1 MKNNNLSVLP
11 WYDSI
16 EKQDFKKSYA
26 FGAVYPLFMLKGYI
40 NPFQIV
46 NIDVDDFDDG
56 YTIEL
61 VNFQTGVAV
70 NVTTAMSP
78 YISVAYVT
86 GIFGNVIFMTDQPV
100 ITSPKIGRYFLRI
113 TTALH
118 QYFSDVITFV
128 DSVSPFLKL
137 EWWDVNDLQLEYGT
151 LFYENYGFQNL
162 LYLQTELGKPEYT
175 FTDEGEER
183 NGYFFPTKQISEKVF
198 KFNFLSSEY
207 LLDVMRLIRMSD
219 YIRITDPFGRCY
231 NANQFEIKSE
241 WETQGNLASATVQ
254 FQTDAVVKK
263 IALPVLVVQRDVI
276 NATLFHNI
284 VLTSATEIW
293 FAFYD
298 QSPDL
303 SGYSFAGYCDNNNRI
318 EVYKNGTKY
327 ILVNP
332 QNNDIYAPTNCY
344 RFLYNYTAL
353 VVCNIENFNTAN
365 VTNMGSMFH
374 YCSNL
379 TSLDVSSFNTANVTN
394 MEYMFYYCTSLTS
407 LDVSNFNTKNVTKMH
422 RTFAGC
428 TILTNLDLR
437 NFNTEKVTTMQNMF
451 SNCLKVKSI
460 DVSSFNTENVTNMDS
475 MFYGCN
481 VLLSLDLSNFNTAKV
496 TNMSNMFFQNSVIKS
511 LDLSS
516 FNTAKVTTMQ
526 KMFTGCEQLQTI
538 ISNTFDKTVLNQ
550 SSNMFTRCFHLVGGN
565 GTTYSSSHTDA
576 EYARVDGENGLP
588 GYFTAPQP

>member
-26 FGAVYPLFMLKGYI
+26 YGAVYPLFMLKGYI

-46 NIDVDDFDDG
+46 NIDVDDFEDG

-78 YISVAYVT
+78 YISVTFVT

-303 SGYSFAGYCDNNNRI
+303 SGYSSAGYVDNNSRI

-327 ILVNP
+327 ILLNP
-332 QNNDIYAPTNCY
+332 QNNDIYAPINCH
-344 RFLYNYTAL
+344 RFLYNYTSL
-353 VVCNIENFNTAN
+353 TTCNIENFNTHN
-365 VTNMGSMFH
+365 VTNMQQM
-374 YCSNL
+374 
-379 TSLDVSSFNTANVTN
+379 
-394 MEYMFYYCTSLTS
+394 
-407 LDVSNFNTKNVTKMH
+407 
-422 RTFAGC
+422 
-428 TILTNLDLR
+428 
-437 NFNTEKVTTMQNMF
+437 
-451 SNCLKVKSI
+451 
-460 DVSSFNTENVTNMDS
+460 
-475 MFYGCN
+475 
-481 VLLSLDLSNFNTAKV
+481 
-496 TNMSNMFFQNSVIKS
+496 FQNCICLTS

-516 FNTAKVTTMQ
+516 FNTQNVTNMQYMFQNCKVLTSLDLSSFNTQNVTLFLFMFYGCDSLTTLIGVLDISSAINFAGFAVYAKFRNIS
-526 KMFTGCEQLQTI
+526 FTGNPTNCITFNDMFALCNRLTTIYSQTFTI
-538 ISNTFDKTVLNQ
+538 RAGAT
-550 SSNMFTRCFHLVGGN
+550 SSGMFSSCSSLVGGN
-565 GTTYSSSHTDA
+565 GTTFSSSHTNA
-576 EYARVDGENGLP
+576 EYARVDGEDGLP
-588 GYFTAPQP
+588 GYFTAPEP

>member
-151 LFYENYGFQNL
+151 LFYGNYGFQNL

-263 IALPVLVVQRDVI
+263 IALPVLVVVKDYISIIR
-276 NATLFHNI
+276 FHNL
-284 VLTSATEIW
+284 VLTSATEIH
-293 FAFYD
+293 FELYD

-303 SGYSFAGYCDNNNRI
+303 SGFTLLGTIDNNGHIQCWRNGT
-318 EVYKNGTKY
+318 VYK
-327 ILVNP
+327 IVNP
-332 QNNDIYAPTNCY
+332 SNNSMYCNSMSD
-344 RFLYNYTAL
+344 FFYNYTYL
-353 VVCNIENFNTAN
+353 TFLDISCITFENITNLHQTFQNTPRLTTILIGNESFPNVTSLFNTFRECGVQN
-365 VTNMGSMFH
+365 LDFSVFH
-374 YCSNL
+374 WQLKSAY
-379 TSLDVSSFNTANVTN
+379 AA
-394 MEYMFYYCTSLTS
+394 FY
-407 LDVSNFNTKNVTKMH
+407 
-422 RTFAGC
+422 GC
-428 TILTNLDLR
+428 RKIVKLDLR
-437 NFNTEKVTTMQNMF
+437 NVNFDNCTNAWNIFRDCKSVTEINLGYNTFPSLMDATRFFWF
-451 SNCLKVKSI
+451 SIELKTIICKSWNLPNSA
-460 DVSSFNTENVTNMDS
+460 DTSYM
-475 MFYGCN
+475 
-481 VLLSLDLSNFNTAKV
+481 
-496 TNMSNMFFQNSVIKS
+496 FQNCS
-511 LDLSS
+511 L
-516 FNTAKVTTMQ
+516 
-526 KMFTGCEQLQTI
+526 
-538 ISNTFDKTVLNQ
+538 
-550 SSNMFTRCFHLVGGN
+550 LVGGN
-565 GTTYSSSHTDA
+565 GTHYSGAHINA
-576 EYARVDGENGLP
+576 EYARVDGEDGLP
-588 GYFTAPQP
+588 GYFTAPEP

>member
-78 YISVAYVT
+78 YISVAFVT
-86 GIFGNVIFMTDQPV
+86 GIFGNVIFMTDQQV

-303 SGYSFAGYCDNNNRI
+303 SGYSFAGYVNNNNRI
-318 EVYKNGTKY
+318 EVYKKGTKY

-332 QNNDIYAPTNCY
+332 QNNDMYAPVNCY
-344 RFLYNYTAL
+344 RFLSNYNSL
-353 VVCNIENFNTAN
+353 LICNIENFNTQN
-365 VTNMGSMFH
+365 VTNMGEMFRS
-374 YCSNL
+374 CG
-379 TSLDVSSFNTANVTN
+379 SLQ
-394 MEYMFYYCTSLTS
+394 SL
-407 LDVSNFNTKNVTKMH
+407 N
-422 RTFAGC
+422 
-428 TILTNLDLR
+428 
-437 NFNTEKVTTMQNMF
+437 
-451 SNCLKVKSI
+451 
-460 DVSSFNTENVTNMDS
+460 
-475 MFYGCN
+475 
-481 VLLSLDLSNFNTAKV
+481 
-496 TNMSNMFFQNSVIKS
+496 
-511 LDLSS
+511 LSS
-516 FNTAKVTTMQ
+516 FNTQNVTNMSLMFYLSTHLQSLNLSSFNTQNVTNMGGMFANCSSLQSLNLSSFNTQKVTNMETMFSFCGSLQ
-526 KMFTGCEQLQTI
+526 SLNLSSFNTQNVTNMSLMFRSCGSLQSLNLSSFNTQNVTNMYLMFYLCTQLQSLNLSSFNTQNVTNMGGMFADCRNLTTI
-538 ISNTFDKTVLNQ
+538 ISNTFNLILNP
-550 SSNMFTRCFHLVGGN
+550 SSNNMFYACYTIRGGN
-565 GTTYSSSHTDA
+565 GTTYSSSHTKA
-576 EYARVDGENGLP
+576 EYARVDGEDGLP
-588 GYFTAPQP
+588 GYFTAPEP

>member
-11 WYDSI
+11 WYDSLD
-16 EKQDFKKSYA
+16 KQDFKKSYA
-26 FGAVYPLFMLKGYI
+26 FGAVYPLYMLKGYI

-86 GIFGNVIFMTDQPV
+86 AIFGNVIFMTDQPV
-100 ITSPKIGRYFLRI
+100 VTSPKIGRYFLRI

-263 IALPVLVVQRDVI
+263 IALPVVVVQRDVI

-303 SGYSFAGYCDNNNRI
+303 SGYSFAGYVDNNNRI
-318 EVYKNGTKY
+318 ECYKNGTKY

-332 QNNDIYAPTNCY
+332 QNNDMYAPISCY
-344 RFLYNYTAL
+344 GFLLNYTAL
-353 VVCNIENFNTAN
+353 VVCNIENFNTQN
-365 VTNMGSMFH
+365 VTNMQYMFRGCGSLTSLDLSSFNTQNVTNMRQMFDS
-374 YCSNL
+374 CRFL
-379 TSLDVSSFNTANVTN
+379 TSLDVSNFNTQNVTNMRAMFSVCSRLTSLDVSGFNTANVTSMRSMFYDCSRLTSLDVSGFNTQNVTN
-394 MEYMFYYCTSLTS
+394 MEYMFYYCNSLTS
-407 LDVSNFNTKNVTKMH
+407 LDVSGFNTANVTSM
-422 RTFAGC
+422 RSMFNGC
-428 TILTNLDLR
+428 RMLQLI
-437 NFNTEKVTTMQNMF
+437 E
-451 SNCLKVKSI
+451 SN
-460 DVSSFNTENVTNMDS
+460 SFINNASLNSDS
-475 MFYGCN
+475 MFSSC
-481 VLLSLDLSNFNTAKV
+481 TA
-496 TNMSNMFFQNSVIKS
+496 
-511 LDLSS
+511 
-516 FNTAKVTTMQ
+516 
-526 KMFTGCEQLQTI
+526 
-538 ISNTFDKTVLNQ
+538 
-550 SSNMFTRCFHLVGGN
+550 LVGGN
-565 GTTYSSSHTDA
+565 GTPYSSAHTTA
-576 EYARVDGENGLP
+576 EYARVDGEDGLP

>member
-16 EKQDFKKSYA
+16 DKQDFKKSYA
-26 FGAVYPLFMLKGYI
+26 FGAVYPLYMLKGYI

-78 YISVAYVT
+78 YISVAFVT

-100 ITSPKIGRYFLRI
+100 ITSPKIGRYYLRI

-128 DSVSPFLKL
+128 DSVTPFLKL

-332 QNNDIYAPTNCY
+332 QNNDIYAPINCTN
-344 RFLYNYTAL
+344 FLNNYTSL
-353 VVCNIENFNTAN
+353 VICNIENFNTAN
-365 VTNMGSMFH
+365 VT
-374 YCSNL
+374 L
-379 TSLDVSSFNTANVTN
+379 
-394 MEYMFYYCTSLTS
+394 
-407 LDVSNFNTKNVTKMH
+407 
-422 RTFAGC
+422 
-428 TILTNLDLR
+428 
-437 NFNTEKVTTMQNMF
+437 
-451 SNCLKVKSI
+451 
-460 DVSSFNTENVTNMDS
+460 
-475 MFYGCN
+475 
-481 VLLSLDLSNFNTAKV
+481 
-496 TNMSNMFFQNSVIKS
+496 MSNMFRNCSSLTS

-516 FNTAKVTTMQ
+516 FNTQNVIFMAYMFFDCKGLTSLDLSSFNTHNVTLFLFMLYGCDSLRTLIGVLDISSATTFAGFAVSAKISTIS
-526 KMFTGCEQLQTI
+526 FTGNPIKCSVFTDMFALCNRLTTIYSQTFSI
-538 ISNTFDKTVLNQ
+538 KTGAT
-550 SSNMFTRCFHLVGGN
+550 SSGMFSGCSSLVGGN
-565 GTTYSSSHTDA
+565 GTPYSSAHTNAD
-576 EYARVDGENGLP
+576 YARVDGEEGLP

>member
-100 ITSPKIGRYFLRI
+100 ITSPKIGRHFLRI

-219 YIRITDPFGRCY
+219 YIRITDLFGRCY

-303 SGYSFAGYCDNNNRI
+303 SGYNFAGYCDNNNRI

-332 QNNDIYAPTNCY
+332 QNNDMYAPVNCN
-344 RFLYNYTAL
+344 RFFNNYTAL
-353 VVCNIENFNTAN
+353 TNCIFDNFDTQN
-365 VTNMGSMFH
+365 VTNMQGMFSG
-374 YCSNL
+374 CQRL
-379 TSLDVSSFNTANVTN
+379 TSLDVSSFNTQNVTN
-394 MEYMFYYCTSLTS
+394 MQYMFNGCQSLTS
-407 LDVSNFNTKNVTKMH
+407 LDVSSFNTQNVTNMQYMFNVCQ
-422 RTFAGC
+422 R
-428 TILTNLDLR
+428 LTSL
-437 NFNTEKVTTMQNMF
+437 
-451 SNCLKVKSI
+451 
-460 DVSSFNTENVTNMDS
+460 DVSSFNTQNVTNMQY
-475 MFYGCN
+475 MFYDCRS
-481 VLLSLDLSNFNTAKV
+481 LTSLDV
-496 TNMSNMFFQNSVIKS
+496 
-511 LDLSS
+511 SS
-516 FNTAKVTTMQ
+516 FNTQNVTNMQ
-526 KMFTGCEQLQTI
+526 YMFSNCRSLTHI
-538 ISNTFDKTVLNQ
+538 ISTTFIKKSGLISTY
-550 SSNMFTRCFHLVGGN
+550 MFFNCTSLVGGN
-565 GTTYSSSHTDA
+565 STHYSAAHVTAD
-576 EYARVDGENGLP
+576 YARVDGENGLP
-588 GYFTAPQP
+588 GYFTAPEP

>member
-78 YISVAYVT
+78 YISVAFVT
-86 GIFGNVIFMTDQPV
+86 GIFGNVIFMTDQQV

-303 SGYSFAGYCDNNNRI
+303 SGYSFAGYVNNNNRI
-318 EVYKNGTKY
+318 EVYKKGTKY

-332 QNNDIYAPTNCY
+332 QNNDMYAPVNCY
-344 RFLYNYTAL
+344 RFLYNYNSL
-353 VVCNIENFNTAN
+353 LICNIENFNTQN
-365 VTNMGSMFH
+365 VTNMGEMFRS
-374 YCSNL
+374 CG
-379 TSLDVSSFNTANVTN
+379 SLQ
-394 MEYMFYYCTSLTS
+394 SL
-407 LDVSNFNTKNVTKMH
+407 N
-422 RTFAGC
+422 
-428 TILTNLDLR
+428 
-437 NFNTEKVTTMQNMF
+437 
-451 SNCLKVKSI
+451 
-460 DVSSFNTENVTNMDS
+460 
-475 MFYGCN
+475 
-481 VLLSLDLSNFNTAKV
+481 
-496 TNMSNMFFQNSVIKS
+496 
-511 LDLSS
+511 LSS
-516 FNTAKVTTMQ
+516 FNTQNVTNMSL
-526 KMFTGCEQLQTI
+526 MFRSCGSLQSLNLSSFNTQNVTNMYLMFYLCTQLQSLNLSSFNTQNVTNMGGMFADCRNLTTI
-538 ISNTFDKTVLNQ
+538 ISNTFNLILNP
-550 SSNMFTRCFHLVGGN
+550 SSNNMFYACYTIRGGN
-565 GTTYSSSHTDA
+565 GTTYSSSHTKA
-576 EYARVDGENGLP
+576 EYARVDGEDGLP
-588 GYFTAPQP
+588 GYFTAPEP

>member
-11 WYDSI
+11 WYDSLD
-16 EKQDFKKSYA
+16 KQDFKKSYA

-70 NVTTAMSP
+70 NVTTAMLP

-128 DSVSPFLKL
+128 DSVTPFLKL

-303 SGYSFAGYCDNNNRI
+303 SGYNFAGYCDNNNRI

-332 QNNDIYAPTNCY
+332 QNNDIYAPINCY
-344 RFLYNYTAL
+344 LFLYNYTAL
-353 VVCNIENFNTAN
+353 TICNIENFNTAN
-365 VTNMGSMFH
+365 VTIMETMFCN
-374 YCSNL
+374 CSRLTSLDLSSFNTQNVITMEKMFYNCINL
-379 TSLDVSSFNTANVTN
+379 TSLDVSNFNTAKVTKMYDMFRTCSSLTSLDLSSFNTQNVSTMLAMFYGCQNLTSLDLSSFNTANVTN
-394 MEYMFYYCTSLTS
+394 M
-407 LDVSNFNTKNVTKMH
+407 
-422 RTFAGC
+422 
-428 TILTNLDLR
+428 
-437 NFNTEKVTTMQNMF
+437 Q
-451 SNCLKVKSI
+451 
-460 DVSSFNTENVTNMDS
+460 S
-475 MFYGCN
+475 MFANCKKLTTLY
-481 VLLSLDLSNFNTAKV
+481 LSNFNTANV
-496 TNMSNMFFQNSVIKS
+496 SNMSYLFSGCNK
-511 LDLSS
+511 L
-516 FNTAKVTTMQ
+516 VT
-526 KMFTGCEQLQTI
+526 I
-538 ISNTFDKTVLNQ
+538 VSNTFNIAVPTN
-550 SSNMFTRCFHLVGGN
+550 SSYMFLSCTLLVGGN
-565 GTTYSSSHTDA
+565 GTTYSSSHTNG

>member
-26 FGAVYPLFMLKGYI
+26 FGAVYPLYMLKGYI

-86 GIFGNVIFMTDQPV
+86 GIFGNVIFMTDQSV

-263 IALPVLVVQRDVI
+263 IALPVLFVQRDVI
-276 NATLFHNI
+276 NATLFHNL

-332 QNNDIYAPTNCY
+332 QNNDMYAPINCY
-344 RFLYNYTAL
+344 QFLYNYTSL
-353 VVCNIENFNTAN
+353 TTCNIENFNTQN
-365 VTNMGSMFH
+365 VTSMTYMF
-374 YCSNL
+374 YGCTRMQNL
-379 TSLDVSSFNTANVTN
+379 DLSSFNTQNVTS
-394 MEYMFYYCTSLTS
+394 MYQMFYNCSSLT
-407 LDVSNFNTKNVTKMH
+407 
-422 RTFAGC
+422 
-428 TILTNLDLR
+428 
-437 NFNTEKVTTMQNMF
+437 
-451 SNCLKVKSI
+451 
-460 DVSSFNTENVTNMDS
+460 
-475 MFYGCN
+475 
-481 VLLSLDLSNFNTAKV
+481 
-496 TNMSNMFFQNSVIKS
+496 S

-516 FNTAKVTTMQ
+516 FNTQNVTIMQ
-526 KMFTGCEQLQTI
+526 QMFYNCSSLTSLDLSSFNTQNVTNMYGMFWVCSSLTSLDLSSFNTHNVTSMQEMFTDCFNLTTI
-538 ISNTFDKTVLNQ
+538 LSFTFDKTSLNH
-550 SSNMFTRCFHLVGGN
+550 SNLMFHSCNNVIGGN
-565 GTTYSSSHTDA
+565 GTTYNSSHTNA
-576 EYARVDGENGLP
+576 EYARVDGEEGLP

>member
-26 FGAVYPLFMLKGYI
+26 YGAVYPLFMLKGYI
-40 NPFQIV
+40 SPFQIV
-46 NIDVDDFDDG
+46 NIDVDDFEDG

-78 YISVAYVT
+78 CISVAFVT
-86 GIFGNVIFMTDQPV
+86 GVFGNVIFMTDQPV
-100 ITSPKIGRYFLRI
+100 ISSPKIGRYFLRI

-332 QNNDIYAPTNCY
+332 QNNDIYAPINCS
-344 RFLYNYTAL
+344 RFLFNYTSL
-353 VVCNIENFNTAN
+353 TTCNIGNFYTQN
-365 VTNMGSMFH
+365 VTTMQQMF
-374 YCSNL
+374 YNCSNL
-379 TSLDVSSFNTANVTN
+379 TSLDVSSFNTENVTN
-394 MEYMFYYCTSLTS
+394 MNNMFYNCSSLTTLDIS
-407 LDVSNFNTKNVTKMH
+407 SFNTENVTIIGNMFYNCSSLTTLDISSFNTEKVTIMNGMFYNCSSLTTLDVSNFNTQNVTSMNGM
-422 RTFAGC
+422 FSNC
-428 TILTNLDLR
+428 SSLTTLDISS
-437 NFNTEKVTTMQNMF
+437 FNTEKVTTMYR
-451 SNCLKVKSI
+451 
-460 DVSSFNTENVTNMDS
+460 
-475 MFYGCN
+475 MFYYCS
-481 VLLSLDLSNFNTAKV
+481 SLT
-496 TNMSNMFFQNSVIKS
+496 
-511 LDLSS
+511 
-516 FNTAKVTTMQ
+516 
-526 KMFTGCEQLQTI
+526 TI
-538 ISNTFDKTVLNQ
+538 ISNTFNITALINQ
-550 SSNMFTRCFHLVGGN
+550 IQMFLYCNHLVGGN
-565 GTTYSSSHTDA
+565 GTHYSSAHTDVI
-576 EYARVDGENGLP
+576 YARVDGEDGLP
-588 GYFTAPQP
+588 GYFTAPEP

>member
-26 FGAVYPLFMLKGYI
+26 FGAVYPLYMLKGYI

-100 ITSPKIGRYFLRI
+100 ITSPKIGRYYLRI
-113 TTALH
+113 NTALH

-128 DSVSPFLKL
+128 DSVTPFLKL

-241 WETQGNLASATVQ
+241 WETQGNLAAATVQ

-263 IALPVLVVQRDVI
+263 IALPVLVVVKDYI
-276 NATLFHNI
+276 SITLFHNL
-284 VLTSATEIW
+284 VLTSATEIY
-293 FAFYD
+293 FEFYD

-303 SGYSFAGYCDNNNRI
+303 GGFNLLGTVDNNGHIQCWRNGT
-318 EVYKNGTKY
+318 VYK
-327 ILVNP
+327 IVNP
-332 QNNDIYAPTNCY
+332 SNNLIYCNTMSN
-344 RFLYNYTAL
+344 FVTNYTYL
-353 VVCNIENFNTAN
+353 TLLDISCVTFENITNLHQTFKNTPRLTTILIGTESFPN
-365 VTNMGSMFH
+365 VTSLYESFRECGVQNLDFSVFH
-374 YCSNL
+374 WQ
-379 TSLDVSSFNTANVTN
+379 VQTAFAA
-394 MEYMFYYCTSLTS
+394 FY
-407 LDVSNFNTKNVTKMH
+407 
-422 RTFAGC
+422 GC
-428 TILTNLDLR
+428 RKIVKLDLR
-437 NFNTEKVTTMQNMF
+437 NVNFDNCTNAWNIFRDCKAVTEINLGYNTFPALLDATRFFWYSDKLKTIICKSWNLPNSAVTSYM
-451 SNCLKVKSI
+451 
-460 DVSSFNTENVTNMDS
+460 
-475 MFYGCN
+475 
-481 VLLSLDLSNFNTAKV
+481 
-496 TNMSNMFFQNSVIKS
+496 FQNCS
-511 LDLSS
+511 L
-516 FNTAKVTTMQ
+516 
-526 KMFTGCEQLQTI
+526 
-538 ISNTFDKTVLNQ
+538 
-550 SSNMFTRCFHLVGGN
+550 LVGGN
-565 GTTYSSSHTDA
+565 GTHYSGAHIND
-576 EYARVDGENGLP
+576 EYARVDGEDGLP
-588 GYFTAPQP
+588 GYFTAPEP

>member
-78 YISVAYVT
+78 YISVAFVT

-241 WETQGNLASATVQ
+241 WETQGNLASATV
-254 FQTDAVVKK
+254 
-263 IALPVLVVQRDVI
+263 P
-276 NATLFHNI
+276 
-284 VLTSATEIW
+284 S
-293 FAFYD
+293 
-298 QSPDL
+298 
-303 SGYSFAGYCDNNNRI
+303 
-318 EVYKNGTKY
+318 
-327 ILVNP
+327 
-332 QNNDIYAPTNCY
+332 
-344 RFLYNYTAL
+344 
-353 VVCNIENFNTAN
+353 
-365 VTNMGSMFH
+365 
-374 YCSNL
+374 
-379 TSLDVSSFNTANVTN
+379 
-394 MEYMFYYCTSLTS
+394 
-407 LDVSNFNTKNVTKMH
+407 
-422 RTFAGC
+422 
-428 TILTNLDLR
+428 
-437 NFNTEKVTTMQNMF
+437 
-451 SNCLKVKSI
+451 
-460 DVSSFNTENVTNMDS
+460 
-475 MFYGCN
+475 
-481 VLLSLDLSNFNTAKV
+481 
-496 TNMSNMFFQNSVIKS
+496 
-511 LDLSS
+511 
-516 FNTAKVTTMQ
+516 
-526 KMFTGCEQLQTI
+526 
-538 ISNTFDKTVLNQ
+538 
-550 SSNMFTRCFHLVGGN
+550 
-565 GTTYSSSHTDA
+565 
-576 EYARVDGENGLP
+576 
-588 GYFTAPQP
+588 

>member
-100 ITSPKIGRYFLRI
+100 INSPKIGRYFLRI

-231 NANQFEIKSE
+231 NANQFDIKSE

-332 QNNDIYAPTNCY
+332 QNNDMYAPINCY
-344 RFLYNYTAL
+344 RFLFNYTSL
-353 VVCNIENFNTAN
+353 LICNIENFNTQNVTNMQYMFQNCSSLTSLDLSSFNTANVTSMSNMFARCSSLTSLDLSNFNTANVTSMSSMFARCSSLTSLNLSNFNTAN
-365 VTNMGSMFH
+365 VTNMES
-374 YCSNL
+374 
-379 TSLDVSSFNTANVTN
+379 
-394 MEYMFYYCTSLTS
+394 MFYYCSSLT
-407 LDVSNFNTKNVTKMH
+407 
-422 RTFAGC
+422 
-428 TILTNLDLR
+428 
-437 NFNTEKVTTMQNMF
+437 
-451 SNCLKVKSI
+451 
-460 DVSSFNTENVTNMDS
+460 
-475 MFYGCN
+475 
-481 VLLSLDLSNFNTAKV
+481 SLDLSNFNTQNV
-496 TNMSNMFFQNSVIKS
+496 TTMYNMFFGCISMQN
-511 LDLSS
+511 LNLSS
-516 FNTAKVTTMQ
+516 FNTQNVTTMRD
-526 KMFTGCEQLQTI
+526 MFYGCNMLVTI
-538 ISNTFDKTVLNQ
+538 LSNTFNLAALTTLND
-550 SSNMFTRCFHLVGGN
+550 MFNVCTSLVGGN
-565 GTTYSSSHTDA
+565 GTHYSSAHINA
-576 EYARVDGENGLP
+576 EYARVDGEDGLP
-588 GYFTAPQP
+588 GYFTAPEP

>member
-78 YISVAYVT
+78 YISVAFVT
-86 GIFGNVIFMTDQPV
+86 GIFGNVIFMTDQQV

-303 SGYSFAGYCDNNNRI
+303 SGYSFAGYVNNNNRI
-318 EVYKNGTKY
+318 EVYKKGTKY

-332 QNNDIYAPTNCY
+332 QNNDMYAPVNCY
-344 RFLYNYTAL
+344 RFLSNYNSL
-353 VVCNIENFNTAN
+353 LICNIENFNTQN
-365 VTNMGSMFH
+365 VTNMGGMFAN
-374 YCSNL
+374 CS
-379 TSLDVSSFNTANVTN
+379 SLQ
-394 MEYMFYYCTSLTS
+394 SL
-407 LDVSNFNTKNVTKMH
+407 N
-422 RTFAGC
+422 
-428 TILTNLDLR
+428 
-437 NFNTEKVTTMQNMF
+437 
-451 SNCLKVKSI
+451 
-460 DVSSFNTENVTNMDS
+460 
-475 MFYGCN
+475 
-481 VLLSLDLSNFNTAKV
+481 
-496 TNMSNMFFQNSVIKS
+496 
-511 LDLSS
+511 LSS
-516 FNTAKVTTMQ
+516 FNTQKVTNMETMFSFCGSLQ
-526 KMFTGCEQLQTI
+526 SLNLSSFNTQNVTNMSLMFRSCGSLQSLNLSSFNTQNVTNMYLMFYLCTQLQSLNLSSFNTQNVTNMGGMFADCRNLTTI
-538 ISNTFDKTVLNQ
+538 ISNTFNLILNP
-550 SSNMFTRCFHLVGGN
+550 SSNNMFYACYTIRGGN
-565 GTTYSSSHTDA
+565 GTTYSSSHTKA
-576 EYARVDGENGLP
+576 EYARVDGEDGLP
-588 GYFTAPQP
+588 GYFTAPEP